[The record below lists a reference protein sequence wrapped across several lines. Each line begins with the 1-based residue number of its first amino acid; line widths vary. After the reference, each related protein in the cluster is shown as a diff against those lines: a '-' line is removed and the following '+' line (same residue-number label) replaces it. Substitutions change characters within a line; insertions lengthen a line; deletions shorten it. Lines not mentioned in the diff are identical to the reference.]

1 MYVIDYMKMVDK
13 KAIRELFR
21 AIEENF
27 NFELVEDGNY
37 KEAVNRRKAKLNFI
51 QNSVSKQDFDL
62 LQEYIEIENEVSA
75 IEMEEVFVKG
85 FSIAFQLIIDSLQ

>member
-1 MYVIDYMKMVDK
+1 MVDK